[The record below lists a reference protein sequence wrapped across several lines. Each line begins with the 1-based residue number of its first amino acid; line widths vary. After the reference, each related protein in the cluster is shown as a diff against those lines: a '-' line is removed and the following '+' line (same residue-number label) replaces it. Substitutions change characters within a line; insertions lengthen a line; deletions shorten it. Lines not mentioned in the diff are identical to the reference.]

1 MGERLQREK
10 PGGYVRHAGKAAPSN
25 VPGARGH
32 AISCADS
39 SGSLWLFG
47 GSGLPATGNTGLLN
61 ELWKFDGTNW
71 TWMSGTNITNGAGAY
86 GTLGRASSSNL
97 AAARVGAVSW
107 IDSSGNLWLFG
118 GLGEDPAGTNSVGN
132 LNDLWRFTP

>member
-25 VPGARGH
+25 VPGARDH
-32 AISCADS
+32 AISWADS
-39 SGSLWLFG
+39 SGNLWLFG